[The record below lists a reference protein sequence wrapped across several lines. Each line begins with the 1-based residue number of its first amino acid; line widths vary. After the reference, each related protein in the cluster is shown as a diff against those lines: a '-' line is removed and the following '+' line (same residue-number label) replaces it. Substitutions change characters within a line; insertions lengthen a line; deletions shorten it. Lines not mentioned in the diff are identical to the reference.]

1 MADKPEKKKELTI
14 GKVVL
19 IIIIAVFVFIMLP
32 RRQSIRDGGT
42 VYYDSGLGGFV
53 YSVKQ
58 LHELVRENNVNYFR
72 KGIRIYIF
80 NKAVYEDSYI
90 DYDHPEPTGHSPE
103 YYEASR
109 QFESAMDSWKNDS
122 QVS

>member
-19 IIIIAVFVFIMLP
+19 IILIAVFVFIMFP
-32 RRQSIRDGGT
+32 RRYSMKDGGT
-42 VYYDSGLGGFV
+42 VYYGSWPAYII
-53 YSVKQ
+53 YSVQ
-58 LHELVRENNVNYFR
+58 RVHELVQENNRKYFR
-72 KGIRIYIF
+72 KGIRIRIF
-80 NKAVYEDSYI
+80 ENVVYEDTYV

-109 QFESAMDSWKNDS
+109 QLESAMDSWKNDS

>member
-19 IIIIAVFVFIMLP
+19 IILIAVFVFIMFP
-32 RRQSIRDGGT
+32 RRYSMKDGGT
-42 VYYDSGLGGFV
+42 VYYGSWPAYIT
-53 YSVKQ
+53 YSVQ
-58 LHELVRENNVNYFR
+58 RVHELVQENNRKYFR
-72 KGIRIYIF
+72 KGIRIRIF
-80 NKAVYEDSYI
+80 ENVVYEDTYV

-109 QFESAMDSWKNDS
+109 QLESAMDSWKSNS